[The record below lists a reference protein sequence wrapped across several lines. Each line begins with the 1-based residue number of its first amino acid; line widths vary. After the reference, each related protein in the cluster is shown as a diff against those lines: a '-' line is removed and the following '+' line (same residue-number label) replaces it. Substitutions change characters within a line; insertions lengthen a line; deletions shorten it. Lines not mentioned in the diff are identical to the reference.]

1 MKKNTQK
8 PKEIHYLAEFIERND
23 YFQRSVNIDLDSNQ
37 TQAIENFYC
46 PISYEQVLV
55 RMATMIEQSNQSA
68 FTWTGSYG
76 SGKSSLAL
84 FLQALVSPNKV
95 LSELAKD
102 KLSPTNA
109 QSIAHF
115 FDNNAYDWQV
125 MNLVGKT
132 TSPEQLFKEALSDKS
147 LDNISTQQIFDT
159 LSAMVEGDK
168 KLIIFIDELG
178 KTLEAVNRSEQND
191 DIYFLQQLAEFVN
204 RSQGK
209 IVFIGILHQSF
220 TAYARQAKK
229 QIYNEWLKIQGR
241 FIDCAITLS
250 VDEQLYLISKVINI
264 SHSDKNI
271 TKQEASYQNIVA
283 SLVNNITENKN
294 TDAAKLTQALTQVFP
309 LHPLV
314 AVLLCQ
320 LSKKDFG
327 QNQRS
332 IFSFL
337 MSAEPYGFSNY
348 LKQTPIQEFHI
359 YQPDELWDYIDSNL
373 GNMIL
378 ATDHAK
384 SWLLAQMAVS
394 RYQVRNDELAIRLI
408 KTISLVSLLADDTG
422 VHSDIPLLVAALQ
435 IKPKQIKSLL
445 SEFEASGLIFYSK
458 FKQAYLLNEGSDFN
472 LSKAIEERL
481 PEIQQLPFEQLKQFD
496 PIIAKHHYQTTGSL
510 RWMEVKLMPLNNG
523 KLEDVFEA
531 LAQST
536 DASLVGYFCVLL
548 PTSEEEFE
556 EANRKVEAL
565 SQQYPN
571 FIITVV
577 KKYATLIDLL
587 KDLLAI
593 KEILKTDRHLINDTI
608 ARQET
613 EAHLVYVED
622 KIHVYLQN
630 LLTHSKWINTNFDG
644 QEKQLNSF
652 QVSSLASDIAEQQVS
667 QAIDCNNEL
676 VNRNAPS
683 PNAKGAIR
691 ELVKRM
697 IENGKEPNLGIE
709 KFPPEKAIYESIL
722 LKNGIHREYES
733 GEYFYFDMPSKD
745 SSLYRIWQCA
755 NDYIAQQ
762 DGRLIT
768 ADEIYREWQAPPFG
782 VKAGLCDILYIAYI
796 ISRSSDLANY
806 IEGEYKPN
814 LQYLLAEYLLKSP
827 KCVGIREVSHLKNQQ
842 PWIYQ
847 LKDKLATEFC
857 AYITDPISDE
867 PLPIAQALISVFD
880 KLPSWL
886 QRTNELEPNT
896 KHLRNILKQS
906 NDPNKLLFDDLPR
919 FFDVT
924 DSDEEKADAIIKAL
938 KDMHSKYP
946 DLVADL
952 NRKLFLNLKIIQNDE
967 VNNLFDASDFESINN
982 RANAIWK
989 KSGDA
994 TLEPF
999 ITRLRNYQGSP
1010 KDAEGLISL
1019 LAGNKPPK
1027 TWIDQDI
1034 QKALQQLSNLSFS
1047 FLEAEINSDIEPTED
1062 RYKVSVIIKS
1072 PNIADQFQRNA
1083 HVVPE
1088 SKKVIDNLTKQ
1099 ILELDGFNKLDMNN
1113 KVATI
1118 SELFKYLATNQS

>member
-1 MKKNTQK
+1 MKKTTPK
-8 PKEIHYLAEFIERND
+8 PNEIRYLAEFIERND

-55 RMATMIEQSNQSA
+55 RMTTMIEQSNQSA

-84 FLQALVSPNKV
+84 FLQALVSQNKA
-95 LSELAKD
+95 LSQLAKA
-102 KLSPTNA
+102 KLSATNA
-109 QSIAHF
+109 QHITQF
-115 FDNNAYDWQV
+115 FDNDTYEWQV
-125 MNLVGKT
+125 MNLVGKN
-132 TSPEQLFKEALSDKS
+132 TSPEQLFKEALFEKPF
-147 LDNISTQQIFDT
+147 DNTTTNQIFDT
-159 LSAMVEGDK
+159 LSNMVEGDK

-204 RSQGK
+204 RCQGK

-250 VDEQLYLISKVINI
+250 VDEQLYLISKVIDI
-264 SHSDKNI
+264 RHSDKNI
-271 TKQEASYQNIVA
+271 TEHEASYQNIVA
-283 SLVNNITENKN
+283 SLVSNIAENKN
-294 TDAAKLTQALTQVFP
+294 TDPTKLSQVLTQVFP

-337 MSAEPYGFSNY
+337 MSAEPYGFSDY
-348 LKQTPIQEFHI
+348 LKQTPIKDFHI
-359 YQPDELWDYIDSNL
+359 YEPDELWDYIDSNL

-408 KTISLVSLLADDTG
+408 KTISLVSLLTDDTG
-422 VHSDIPLLVAALQ
+422 VHSDINLLTTALQ
-435 IKPKQIKSLL
+435 VEPKQINALL

-481 PEIQQLPFEQLKQFD
+481 PEIQHLPFEQLKQFD
-496 PIIAKHHYQTTGSL
+496 PIIAKRHYQTTGSL
-510 RWMEVKLMPLNNG
+510 RWMEVKLIPLNNG
-523 KLEDVFEA
+523 KLEDLLET
-531 LAQST
+531 LAQNT
-536 DASLVGYFCVLL
+536 NASLVGYFCVLL

-556 EANRKVEAL
+556 EASSKIEVL

-571 FIITVV
+571 FIITIV
-577 KKYATLIDLL
+577 KKYTTLIDLL

-613 EAHLVYVED
+613 EAHLVDVED

-630 LLTHSKWINTNFDG
+630 LLTHSEWINANFDG
-644 QEKQLNSF
+644 QDKQLNSF
-652 QVSSLASDIAEQQVS
+652 QISSLASDIAEQQVS

-697 IENGKEPNLGIE
+697 IENSKELNLGIE

-722 LKNGIHREYES
+722 LKNGIHREDES
-733 GEYFYFDMPSKD
+733 GEYFYFDTPSKN

-755 NDYIAQQ
+755 NEYVARQ

-768 ADEIYREWQAPPFG
+768 AEEIYRVWQAPPFG
-782 VKAGLCDILYIAYI
+782 VKAGLCDILYVAYI
-796 ISRSSDLANY
+796 ISRSNDLANY

-827 KCVGIREVSHLKNQQ
+827 KSVGIREVSHLKNQQ

-847 LKDKLATEFC
+847 LKDKMATEFC
-857 AYITDPISDE
+857 AYIIEPIGDE
-867 PLPIAQALISVFD
+867 PLPIAQALIAVFD
-880 KLPSWL
+880 KLPNWL
-886 QRTNELEPNT
+886 QRTNELKPNT

-919 FFDVT
+919 FFNVS
-924 DSDEEKADAIIKAL
+924 DSDEEKADGIIKAL

-946 DLVADL
+946 NLVADL

-967 VNNLFDASDFESINN
+967 ANNLFDASDFESINN

-1034 QKALQQLSNLSFS
+1034 QKALQQLSSLSFS
-1047 FLEAEINSDIEPTED
+1047 FLEAEINSNIEPTED

-1088 SKKVIDNLTKQ
+1088 NKKVIDALAQQ
-1099 ILELDGFNKLDMNN
+1099 ILELDEFTKLDMND